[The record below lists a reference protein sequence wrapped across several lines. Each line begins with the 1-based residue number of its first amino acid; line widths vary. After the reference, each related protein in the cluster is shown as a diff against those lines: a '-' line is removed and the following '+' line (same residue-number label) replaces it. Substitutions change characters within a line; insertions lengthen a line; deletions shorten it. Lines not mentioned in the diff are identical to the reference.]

1 MWACIYWLWIAF
13 ISGVPDADS
22 GKMEHQLSVSIKWSP
37 KGLGLLLLVHSQSI
51 LTVLSIGMC
60 ISELMRAWA
69 SVCANSSDHVQA
81 ICEHASQEDVM
92 GPAVRPVALRLS
104 VTHGDMN

>member
-1 MWACIYWLWIAF
+1 
-13 ISGVPDADS
+13 
-22 GKMEHQLSVSIKWSP
+22 MEP
-37 KGLGLLLLVHSQSI
+37 KRPRVTVVGTSQSI

-60 ISELMRAWA
+60 ISELMRAWV